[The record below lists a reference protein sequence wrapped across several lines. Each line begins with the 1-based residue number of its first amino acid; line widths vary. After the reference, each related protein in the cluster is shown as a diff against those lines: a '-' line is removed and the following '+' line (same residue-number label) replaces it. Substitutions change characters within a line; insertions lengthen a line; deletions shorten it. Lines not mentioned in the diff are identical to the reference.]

1 MPAGASRRAELSSPV
16 AQAQPRCEEAQGRL
30 AVRVQQAFDWL
41 DDHRHLSSHMAS
53 SSWMMAGSSMH
64 TEFDERRFRAVG
76 SRLRMHGRVL
86 CLPLALQEQ
95 VVVREPPRRKVWDT
109 VGEPNLLVIGAY
121 RMGFELETAGD
132 GVVLTVC
139 IDYELPSRGVARWLG
154 FVLGRVYARWCVR
167 TMVRDAQ
174 RALQP

>member
-1 MPAGASRRAELSSPV
+1 M
-16 AQAQPRCEEAQGRL
+16 AQAQPRCEAAQGRL
-30 AVRVQQAFDWL
+30 AVRAQQAFDWL

-86 CLPLALQEQ
+86 GLPLALQEQ
-95 VVVREPPRRKVWDT
+95 VVVREPPRRKVWET
-109 VGEPNLLVIGAY
+109 VGEPSLLVISAY
-121 RMGFELETAGD
+121 RMGFELETAGG
-132 GVVLTVC
+132 GVALTMR
-139 IDYELPSRGVARWLG
+139 IDHEPPSHGVARWLG
-154 FVLGRVYARWCVR
+154 LTLGRAYARWCVR

-174 RALQP
+174 RALPP

>member
-1 MPAGASRRAELSSPV
+1 MP
-16 AQAQPRCEEAQGRL
+16 
-30 AVRVQQAFDWL
+30 QAFAWL

-64 TEFDERRFRAVG
+64 TEFDTRRFRAVG

-86 CLPLALQEQ
+86 GLPLALQEQ
-95 VVVREPPRRKVWDT
+95 VVVREPPRRKAWET
-109 VGEPNLLVIGAY
+109 VGEPSLLVIGAY
-121 RMGFELETAGD
+121 RMGFELEAAGGD
-132 GVVLTVC
+132 AALMLR
-139 IDYELPSRGVARWLG
+139 IDYQLPSRGVARWLG
-154 FVLGRVYARWCVR
+154 LVLGRAYARWCVR

>member
-1 MPAGASRRAELSSPV
+1 MAHGTGAA
-16 AQAQPRCEEAQGRL
+16 RCEEAQARL
-30 AVRVQQAFDWL
+30 AAGVPQVFDWL

-64 TEFDERRFRAVG
+64 TEFDARRFRAVG

-86 CLPLALQEQ
+86 GLPLALEEQ
-95 VVVREPPRRKVWDT
+95 VVVREPPRRKAWET
-109 VGEPNLLVIGAY
+109 VGEPGLLVIGAY
-121 RMGFELETAGD
+121 RMGFELEAAGD
-132 GVVLTVC
+132 GTALTLR
-139 IDYELPSRGVARWLG
+139 IDYQLPSRGVARWLG
-154 FVLGRVYARWCVR
+154 LMLGRAYARWCVR